1 MIALVYFCIQ
11 QEKNILTLDEHDPTL
26 HILYKAALKM
36 FSVFKD
42 SEINM
47 TTKIH
52 SFSKAVASRFEEI
65 IKCSEEG
72 STLAKRR
79 LQAYAEDGRLWAHSF
94 KRRYLSENESI
105 SVTPIDAQGKSTPAS
120 ADMKY
125 VW

>member
-1 MIALVYFCIQ
+1 MQYFTISNSSN
-11 QEKNILTLDEHDPTL
+11 KPNDSFDEHDPTL
-26 HILYKAALKM
+26 QILYKAALKM

-47 TTKIH
+47 TTKMH

-65 IKCSEEG
+65 IKCNGEG

-94 KRRYLSENESI
+94 K
-105 SVTPIDAQGKSTPAS
+105 
-120 ADMKY
+120 
-125 VW
+125 